1 MVEVFAGGVGLIV
14 VYIIHGRL
22 AVRRYELGLR
32 MCRLHQLAAKKGLE
46 VDWVQ
51 SFQDRE
57 TSNSSG
63 DQGTETAI
71 SLSRCVH
78 QCTFPS
84 LRLLLEVSVQDCT
97 TVQQPRVHITPQEL

>member
-1 MVEVFAGGVGLIV
+1 MWGYYSDLW
-14 VYIIHGRL
+14 
-22 AVRRYELGLR
+22 

-78 QCTFPS
+78 RICVISWTHLTHVCKGLYYHAAAKGALCTQRV
-84 LRLLLEVSVQDCT
+84 LRAG
-97 TVQQPRVHITPQEL
+97 RG